1 MITVFYHPDSKT
13 IQPPS
18 STLVLLGFGSTDAI
32 ACNNANSG
40 FTSNYYINDPDFI
53 DATILATNS
62 DLSNLAAAGYYSDGV
77 SWRYWSG
84 TAFTGVS
91 GLCGFFGP

>member
-13 IQPPS
+13 IQPS
-18 STLVLLGFGSTDAI
+18 STLVLLAFASAEKT

-40 FTSNYYINDPDFI
+40 FTSNYYINNHDFI
-53 DATILATNS
+53 DTTILATNS
-62 DLSNLAAAGYYSDGV
+62 DLSNLAAAGYYSDGL

-84 TAFTGVS
+84 TAFTGVA
-91 GLCGFFGP
+91 GLCRTT